1 MHRTQGVRYVGLAAA
16 LCGLGLAGCAHEGVH
31 STGPQKIEHVAAN
44 EVHGPFVPA
53 GTEFNATMDQPLG
66 TIDSVKGQRFT
77 ATVQTALLDDQ
88 GRVLVP
94 AGAKLIGTV
103 EDTHS
108 GDRPNIKVRFD
119 TIQTTEG
126 SANIDARILSAGQ
139 YAYLGPPQPEPG
151 YGPFPYYSTFYP
163 YAPSLAWGY
172 GWGGYYVPR
181 ELRVPQGAV
190 LQVQLTRPLLAPGSY
205 VK

>member
-1 MHRTQGVRYVGLAAA
+1 MHRTQGVRYIGLAAA
-16 LCGLGLAGCAHEGVH
+16 LCGLGLVGCAHEGVR
-31 STGPQKIEHVAAN
+31 STGPQNVEHLAAN
-44 EVHGPFVPA
+44 EINKPYIPA
-53 GTEFNATMDQPLG
+53 GTEFDATMDQPLG
-66 TIDSVKGQRFT
+66 TVDSVKGQRFT

-88 GRVLVP
+88 GRPLVP

-108 GDRPNIKVRFD
+108 GDHPNITVRFD
-119 TIQTTEG
+119 SIQTAAGT
-126 SANIDARILSAGQ
+126 AKLDAKIVSAGQ
-139 YAYLGPPQPEPG
+139 YAYLGPPQPEPS

-163 YAPSLAWGY
+163 YAPSLAYGY
-172 GWGGYYVPR
+172 GYGGYYIPR

-190 LQVQLTRPLLAPGSY
+190 LHVKLTRPLLAPGSY